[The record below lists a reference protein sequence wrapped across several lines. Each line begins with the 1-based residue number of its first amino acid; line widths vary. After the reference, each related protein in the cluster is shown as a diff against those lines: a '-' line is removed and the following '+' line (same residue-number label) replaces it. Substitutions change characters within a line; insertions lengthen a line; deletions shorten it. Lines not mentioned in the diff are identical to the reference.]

1 MLNIKYVVLCVGHLY
16 KPFGTEMAGGGGG
29 GGQGRPKSAPDWPEF
44 GFGAVQRFPNGP
56 MIPEMDPK

>member
-1 MLNIKYVVLCVGHLY
+1 MC
-16 KPFGTEMAGGGGG
+16 GTPVQTIWDRDGRGGGGGGGGG